1 MSSIEWTD
9 TTWNPIVGCD
19 RLSPGCDHCYAIKMA
34 SRLTRV
40 DHYNNVV
47 AKGDWTGVINLA
59 PDRIVAIPLR
69 RSKPT
74 VYFVNSMSDM
84 FHEMVEDEWLIRFFD
99 IMNRCPQ
106 HIFQLLTKRPARMV
120 KKTQELGLK
129 WSRNIWA
136 GTSIEEDKYARPR
149 VRELLKV
156 PASIRFVSCEPLL
169 GPLPSLDVAAL
180 DWVIA
185 GGESGIFKTVR
196 PCDPA
201 WLRELRDR
209 CRATSTP
216 FFFKQW
222 GAYDGSGKRGS
233 KKDNGH
239 LLDAEE
245 IFEMPAVAYDMLS
258 SPDARW
264 TRIAKVAQPTPS
276 KRKAASAYPFVAA
289 GEGTDDLTDFIFHKM
304 ASEETTFENPNVL
317 MLTKVERDIRKE
329 AEETEGRWVALL
341 N

>member
-40 DHYNNVV
+40 PHYSGVV

-59 PDRIVAIPLR
+59 PDRIVEGPLR
-69 RSKPT
+69 RRQPT

-84 FHEMVEDEWLIRFFD
+84 FHDGVDDAWLRRFFD

-106 HIFQLLTKRPARMV
+106 HIFQVLTKRPARMV

-196 PCDPA
+196 SCDPS
-201 WLRELRDR
+201 WLRDLRDR
-209 CRATSTP
+209 CRATGTP

-222 GAYDGSGKRGS
+222 GAFGEDGARRS
-233 KKDNGH
+233 KKENGH
-239 LLDAEE
+239 MLDEEE
-245 IFEMPAVAYDMLS
+245 IFEMPAVAYDMLA
-258 SPDARW
+258 SPDPRW
-264 TRIAKVAQPTPS
+264 TRIEKELQSKPSRRLALATYPLVAN
-276 KRKAASAYPFVAA
+276 
-289 GEGTDDLTDFIFHKM
+289 GEGTDNVIEYIFHKM
-304 ASEETTFENPNVL
+304 KNEETTFENPNFRVL
-317 MLTKVERDIRKE
+317 SKADREIRE
-329 AEETEGRWVALL
+329 HATETEERWMALL
-341 N
+341 G

>member
-40 DHYNNVV
+40 AHYNGVV
-47 AKGDWTGVINLA
+47 AQGDWTGLINLA
-59 PDRIVAIPLR
+59 PDRIVEIPLR
-69 RSKPT
+69 RRQPT

-84 FHEMVEDEWLIRFFD
+84 FHDMVEDEWLIRFFD

-136 GTSIEEDKYARPR
+136 GTSIEADKYARAR

-196 PCDPA
+196 PMDRA
-201 WLRELRDR
+201 WLRDFRDR
-209 CRATSTP
+209 CRVANTP

-222 GAYDGSGKRGS
+222 GAFGEDGARRS
-233 KKDNGH
+233 KKQNDH
-239 LLDAEE
+239 MLDGEE
-245 IFEMPAVAYDMLS
+245 IFEMPAVAYDMLA
-258 SPDARW
+258 SPDPRW
-264 TRIAKVAQPTPS
+264 TRIEKTAQPTPS
-276 KRKAASAYPFVAA
+276 KRKAASAYPLIVA
-289 GEGTDDLTDFIFHKM
+289 GEGTNNVTEFVYHKM
-304 ASEETTFENPNVL
+304 MDDEGTFENPNL
-317 MLTKVERDIRKE
+317 LALTKAERDVRKE
-329 AEETEGRWVALL
+329 AKETEGRWLALL